1 MKREHEKGDVQ
12 VGTEQNKDV
21 VVPFVQLATMAADR
35 APWSLAR
42 TAIPTAVSKFKGMG

>member
-1 MKREHEKGDVQ
+1 MRREMARWA
-12 VGTEQNKDV
+12 QNKTKDV

-42 TAIPTAVSKFKGMG
+42 TAIPDAVSKFKGMG